1 MRSVQTLAAV
11 LVATLVSG
19 VASAASASDLAVV
32 GAKVYPAPDAPAI
45 TNAVLLVHDG
55 RIQVIGPRG
64 AVTIP
69 AGAAILDE
77 TGKVITAGFWN
88 NHVHLLTP
96 ILIDEK
102 NQTDAALTLE
112 LDRMFTRWGFTTVFD
127 LASTT
132 ATASDLR
139 RRVEAGVVAGP
150 NILTVGEPFYPPHG
164 TPSYA
169 KPIYEQYHLPS
180 AEIQSIP
187 EAVAR
192 VDRQVAQGVNGIK
205 LFTGAVEGASGV
217 LPMPLDDARAI
228 SAEAHRLG
236 RPVFAHPSNQAGLDV
251 AVDGGVDIL
260 AHVAPLSGPW
270 TPAFIDRLKA
280 RHMALIPTLMLFQV
294 YPSSE
299 TPMEVAL
306 QQLKAQADSGGD
318 ILFGTDAGFMDV
330 YDPTAEYSLMGRV
343 LDWRAILASLTS
355 TPARRFGQADRRG
368 RLAPGMIADFVVL
381 NGDPAED
388 VTNFAKVRA
397 VFRGGKVISGAP

>member
-1 MRSVQTLAAV
+1 
-11 LVATLVSG
+11 
-19 VASAASASDLAVV
+19 
-32 GAKVYPAPDAPAI
+32 
-45 TNAVLLVHDG
+45 
-55 RIQVIGPRG
+55 
-64 AVTIP
+64 
-69 AGAAILDE
+69 
-77 TGKVITAGFWN
+77 
-88 NHVHLLTP
+88 
-96 ILIDEK
+96 
-102 NQTDAALTLE
+102 
-112 LDRMFTRWGFTTVFD
+112 
-127 LASTT
+127 
-132 ATASDLR
+132 
-139 RRVEAGVVAGP
+139 
-150 NILTVGEPFYPPHG
+150 
-164 TPSYA
+164 
-169 KPIYEQYHLPS
+169 
-180 AEIQSIP
+180 
-187 EAVAR
+187 VAR